1 MQMIDLSTKR
11 IDSEGKW
18 DGQSAIFVLCTPSEL
33 VGMQHQFHFD
43 ENTLVECMNFDE
55 NVRFNN
61 FASYDFISFVYFWKG
76 KKGMEQAELNLYV
89 SEKFLVL
96 VVPETVRCADLRASV
111 DFVCRRAQEAPY
123 DDDLLNRL
131 YYLVFDRVISD
142 FSNAFE
148 RMEDEL
154 NRLEKRVNSKV
165 DSQSLSELAAI
176 KEDMYRVRRHIRP
189 MLYIGDQMLINEN
202 GNIREKNLRFFQN
215 IDMRLNK
222 LQDFVANLQEYTT
235 QVLNAYNSK
244 VAMQTNDVI
253 NKLTIVSVIVGP
265 LTVITGIYGMNF
277 THMPELTWTLGYPVA
292 LGTMAIITLGII
304 WFLKQKKWL

>member
-1 MQMIDLSTKR
+1 MQMIDLKTKR
-11 IDSEGKW
+11 VDANGKW
-18 DGQSAIFVLCTPSEL
+18 DGDSAIFVLCTPAEL
-33 VGMQHQFHFD
+33 VAMQHQFHFD
-43 ENTLVECMNFDE
+43 DGTLVECLNFDE

-61 FASYDFISFVYFWKG
+61 FSSYDFISFVYFWKG
-76 KKGMEQAELNLYV
+76 KKGMEQAELNVYV
-89 SEKFLVL
+89 SEKYLVL
-96 VVPETVRCADLRASV
+96 VAPETIRCADLQESV
-111 DFVCRRAQEAPY
+111 DFICRRAREATY

-131 YYLVFDRVISD
+131 YYLVFDRVIGD
-142 FSNAFE
+142 FSETFE
-148 RMEDEL
+148 VMEDEL
-154 NRLEKRVNSKV
+154 NRLEKRVNSRV
-165 DSQSLSELAAI
+165 DSRSLSELASI

-189 MLYIGDQMLINEN
+189 MLYIGDQILINEN
-202 GNIREKNLRFFQN
+202 GYIREKNLRFFQN

-277 THMPELTWTLGYPVA
+277 THMPELRWELGYPVA
-292 LGTMAIITLGII
+292 LGTMAVITLGII
-304 WFLKQKKWL
+304 WFLKKKKWL